1 MGFLNYRMEGLNM
14 TKKKQKSKPKKANGN
29 KRSIKLIAIKIP
41 QVTTKEFVDNL
52 KPFNVKTRQDKQ
64 GYIGIK
70 INDTTIT
77 YIHQRKEGIKLHT
90 KKRNS
95 KGQLQWYPFT
105 DLDMPQQLDDIV
117 SLISDFHKTNDM
129 NVLVK
134 LGFLHP
140 NEVKKE

>member
-1 MGFLNYRMEGLNM
+1 MEGLNM
-14 TKKKQKSKPKKANGN
+14 TKKKQNSKPKKADD
-29 KRSIKLIAIKIP
+29 KKKSVKLIAIKIP
-41 QVTTKEFVDNL
+41 QVTTKEFIDKL
-52 KPFNVKTRQDKQ
+52 KPFNVKTHQDKQ

-77 YIHQRKEGIKLHT
+77 YIHQRNEGIKLHT

-95 KGQLQWYPFT
+95 KDRLQWYPFT
-105 DLDMPQQLDDIV
+105 DLDMPQQLDNIV

>member
-1 MGFLNYRMEGLNM
+1 M
-14 TKKKQKSKPKKANGN
+14 KKKKNSKPKKAD
-29 KRSIKLIAIKIP
+29 KKKSIELIGIKIP
-41 QVTTKEFVDNL
+41 QVTTKEFVDIL
-52 KPFNVKTRQDKQ
+52 KPFGVKTRQDKK

-105 DLDMPQQLDDIV
+105 DLNMPQQLDNIV
-117 SLISDFHKTNDM
+117 SLIYDFYKNNDM
-129 NVLVK
+129 NVLVT
-134 LGFLHP
+134 LGFLNP

>member
-1 MGFLNYRMEGLNM
+1 M
-14 TKKKQKSKPKKANGN
+14 
-29 KRSIKLIAIKIP
+29 
-41 QVTTKEFVDNL
+41 
-52 KPFNVKTRQDKQ
+52 KPFNVKTHQDKQ

-90 KKRNS
+90 KKRDS
-95 KGQLQWYPFT
+95 KGRLQWYPFT

-117 SLISDFHKTNDM
+117 PPISEFHQNNDKM
-129 NVLVK
+129 VLVK

-140 NEVKKE
+140 DEVKKE

>member
-1 MGFLNYRMEGLNM
+1 M
-14 TKKKQKSKPKKANGN
+14 KKKQTSKTIKADEK
-29 KRSIKLIAIKIP
+29 KRSVKLIGIKIP

-52 KPFNVKTRQDKQ
+52 KPFSVKTRQDKQ

-70 INDTTIT
+70 INNTTIT

-95 KGQLQWYPFT
+95 KGQLQWYPFK
-105 DLDMPQQLDDIV
+105 DLNMPQQLDNIV
-117 SLISDFHKTNDM
+117 SIISDFHKTNDI

-134 LGFLHP
+134 LGFLHLD
-140 NEVKKE
+140 EVKKE

>member
-1 MGFLNYRMEGLNM
+1 M
-14 TKKKQKSKPKKANGN
+14 
-29 KRSIKLIAIKIP
+29 IKIKIP

-95 KGQLQWYPFT
+95 KGRLQWYPFT
-105 DLDMPQQLDDIV
+105 DLNLPQQLDNVV
-117 SLISDFHKTNDM
+117 SLICDFYKNNDGK
-129 NVLVK
+129 VLVT

-140 NEVKKE
+140 DEVKKE

>member
-1 MGFLNYRMEGLNM
+1 M
-14 TKKKQKSKPKKANGN
+14 KKKRNSKPKKADGN

-52 KPFNVKTRQDKQ
+52 KPFSVKTRQDKQ

-70 INDTTIT
+70 INDTTKT
-77 YIHQRKEGIKLHT
+77 YIQQRKEGIKLHT

-95 KGQLQWYPFT
+95 KGRLQWYPFT

-129 NVLVK
+129 NVLVT
-134 LGFLHP
+134 LGFLNP

>member
-1 MGFLNYRMEGLNM
+1 M
-14 TKKKQKSKPKKANGN
+14 KKNQTSKPIKAKEN
-29 KRSIKLIAIKIP
+29 KRSVKFIGIKIP

-95 KGQLQWYPFT
+95 KGRLQWYPFT
-105 DLDMPQQLDDIV
+105 DLDLPQQLDDIV
-117 SLISDFHKTNDM
+117 SLIYDFYKNNDGR
-129 NVLVK
+129 VLVT

-140 NEVKKE
+140 DEVKKE